1 MSSRVG
7 GAVALA
13 AAALLAVSM
22 LMPWWSGYPTV
33 NGHEQE
39 AKEVFTG
46 LLGATGC
53 NTGGDGSCQ
62 SLTQYLPDGFK
73 TTAFIEFMLIGVAGL
88 LLTGLAVTSLVA
100 AAVRKPLARLAV
112 IAVVLCVAG
121 AIALRVQGPDFG
133 RAEVSVYFDLGSM
146 LFAGGVVATI
156 LASWLARRVP
166 RPPV

>member
-39 AKEVFTG
+39 AKEVCTG

-73 TTAFIEFMLIGVAGL
+73 TTAFAEFMLVGVAGL
-88 LLTGLAVTSLVA
+88 LAIALSVTSLA
-100 AAVRKPLARLAV
+100 AAAIRKPLAKLVR
-112 IAVVLCVAG
+112 IAIGLCIAG
-121 AIALRVQGPDFG
+121 AIALRVQGPEF
-133 RAEVSVYFDLGSM
+133 RVAE
-146 LFAGGVVATI
+146 
-156 LASWLARRVP
+156 
-166 RPPV
+166 